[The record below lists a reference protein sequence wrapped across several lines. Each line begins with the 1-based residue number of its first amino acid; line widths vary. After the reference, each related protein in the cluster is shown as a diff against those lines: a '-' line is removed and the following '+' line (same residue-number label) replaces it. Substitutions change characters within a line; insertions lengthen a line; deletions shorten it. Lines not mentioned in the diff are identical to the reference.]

1 MERKTTTTTQHN
13 IEVSGSDRDY
23 DFKKLSEQECDA
35 MLDRL
40 MYLTVHLDNISRM
53 LAVARGEL
61 LVPGI
66 PSHHEMQLVKDQV
79 YEEIRK
85 IRQTIKEA
93 AC

>member
-1 MERKTTTTTQHN
+1 MTTITQQN
-13 IEVSGSDRDY
+13 IGTSSNKDNI
-23 DFKKLSEQECDA
+23 KKLSEPEYDA
-35 MLDRL
+35 KLDRL

-53 LAVARGEL
+53 IAVTRGEL

-79 YEEIRK
+79 HGEIRK
-85 IRQTIKEA
+85 IRQTIKEV

>member
-1 MERKTTTTTQHN
+1 MINTTTYQKIGTTSRGNNDNN
-13 IEVSGSDRDY
+13 I
-23 DFKKLSEQECDA
+23 KKLSEQECDA

-53 LAVARGEL
+53 MAVARGEL

-66 PSHHEMQLVKDQV
+66 TSHHEMQLVKDQV
-79 YEEIRK
+79 RGEIRK